1 MIYVRSW
8 ALDHPVIQMARSCV
22 FIIMQVA
29 AFQGLV
35 FVPAPFGG
43 LYMAD
48 SRQGAEMADPALLIA
63 RVASRQDRDAFAAL
77 FNLYAPKVKA
87 FMMRQGTSS
96 ELAEDIA
103 QEVLLTVWRKASFFD
118 PSRAAVSAWIFA
130 IARNLRIDRLR
141 RDQRA
146 KLHEIYELIEPEAP
160 PRPDGLLDIGERER
174 RVSDALG
181 ELPAEQLQV
190 VRLSFFEGHAHGD
203 IARIL
208 EIPLGTVKS
217 RLRLAVNRLSQ
228 FLGDLK

>member
-1 MIYVRSW
+1 
-8 ALDHPVIQMARSCV
+8 
-22 FIIMQVA
+22 
-29 AFQGLV
+29 
-35 FVPAPFGG
+35 
-43 LYMAD
+43 MAD
-48 SRQGAEMADPALLIA
+48 SHQGLEIAEPAVLIA
-63 RVASRQDRDAFAAL
+63 RIASHQDREAFAAL
-77 FNLYAPKVKA
+77 FGLYAPKVKA
-87 FMMRQGTSS
+87 FMQRQGTTS

-146 KLHEIYELIEPEAP
+146 KLHQVYELVEPEAP

-174 RVSDALG
+174 RVSDALA

-190 VRLSFFEGHAHGD
+190 VKLSFFEGHAHGD

-217 RLRLAVNRLSQ
+217 RLRLAVGRLSQ
-228 FLGDLK
+228 VLGDLT

>member
-1 MIYVRSW
+1 
-8 ALDHPVIQMARSCV
+8 MAQSHV
-22 FIIMQVA
+22 FIDMQVA
-29 AFQGLV
+29 AFQGMV
-35 FVPAPFGG
+35 FVPAPRGG
-43 LYMAD
+43 VFMAD
-48 SRQGAEMADPALLIA
+48 SQQGADMAEPAVLTARIA
-63 RVASRQDRDAFAAL
+63 SHQDREAFAAL
-77 FNLYAPKVKA
+77 FSLYAPRVKA
-87 FMMRQGTSS
+87 FMQRQGTTS

-146 KLHEIYELIEPEAP
+146 KLHEVYELVEPEAP
-160 PRPDGLLDIGERER
+160 PRPDGLLDIGDRER
-174 RVSDALG
+174 RVADALA

-190 VRLSFFEGHAHGD
+190 VKLSFFEGHAHGD

-217 RLRLAVNRLSQ
+217 RLRLAVGRLSQ

>member
-1 MIYVRSW
+1 
-8 ALDHPVIQMARSCV
+8 
-22 FIIMQVA
+22 MQVA
-29 AFQGLV
+29 AFQGIV
-35 FVPAPFGG
+35 FVPVPLGEVF
-43 LYMAD
+43 MAD
-48 SRQGAEMADPALLIA
+48 SHQGLEIAEPAVLIA
-63 RVASRQDRDAFAAL
+63 RIASHQDREAFAAQ
-77 FNLYAPKVKA
+77 FGLYAPKVKA
-87 FMMRQGTSS
+87 FKQRQGTTS

-146 KLHEIYELIEPEAP
+146 KLHQVYELVEPEAP

-174 RVSDALG
+174 RVSDALA

-190 VRLSFFEGHAHGD
+190 VKLSFFEGHAHGD

-217 RLRLAVNRLSQ
+217 RLRLAVGRLSQ

>member
-1 MIYVRSW
+1 M
-8 ALDHPVIQMARSCV
+8 IQMLRPRV
-22 FIIMQVA
+22 YTGMQA
-29 AFQGLV
+29 AGLQGLV
-35 FVPAPFGG
+35 FVPAPRGVVF
-43 LYMAD
+43 MAD
-48 SRQGAEMADPALLIA
+48 SHQGEDMADPAVLIA
-63 RVASRQDRDAFAAL
+63 RIASHQDREAFAAL
-77 FNLYAPKVKA
+77 FGLYAPKVKA
-87 FMMRQGTSS
+87 FMQRQGTTS

-146 KLHEIYELIEPEAP
+146 KLHQVYELVEPEAP

-174 RVSDALG
+174 RVSDALA

-190 VRLSFFEGHAHGD
+190 VKLSFFEGHAHGD

-217 RLRLAVNRLSQ
+217 RLRLAVGRLSQ